1 MKKFLI
7 ACFFIASSSIWGQV
21 ISPEDD
27 GLVPKGDIHYSNTR
41 VVPYPFLRQ
50 DDMMWATRH
59 WERIQVQEKLNHP
72 LYYPVAPLPDRK
84 SMFDVLKDA
93 ILIEGSIVEVFRDD
107 FFELPLSN
115 QEVAGIIFRVDSIT
129 DPDDPSILLAV
140 DSIELKAPN
149 VVAWELKS
157 DWYFDKQ
164 RGEMKNR
171 IIGISPVVKDP
182 STSEIYNIFWI
193 WFPDARQALST
204 NIAYNPDNNTR
215 RLTFDQILQMR
226 YFNSIVFKEDNV
238 YDRTIDDYKQN
249 RPMEQLLESK
259 RIRETLRNYEHDLWQ
274 F

>member
-1 MKKFLI
+1 M
-7 ACFFIASSSIWGQV
+7 AYESSAQV

-41 VVPYPFLRQ
+41 VIPFPFLRQ

-59 WERIQVQEKLNHP
+59 WERIHVQEKLNHP

-93 ILIEGSIVEVFRDD
+93 ILVEGSIVEVFDND
-107 FFELPLSN
+107 VFTIPLSI
-115 QEVAGIIFRVDSIT
+115 QEIQQRLFRINEFRDEDDESIIIAT
-129 DPDDPSILLAV
+129 DT
-140 DSIELKAPN
+140 IELKAPS
-149 VVAWELKS
+149 VIAWDLKS

-171 IIGISPVVKDP
+171 ILAIAPIVLDP
-182 STSEIYNIFWI
+182 EDKSTYAAFWI

-226 YFNSIVFKEDNV
+226 YFNSVVYKEDNV
-238 YDRTIDDYKQN
+238 YDRKINEYKRN

-259 RIRETLRNYEHDLWQ
+259 RIRENLRNYEHDLWQ

>member
-7 ACFFIASSSIWGQV
+7 TCFFITSSSIWGQV

-107 FFELPLSN
+107 LFELPLSN

>member
-1 MKKFLI
+1 
-7 ACFFIASSSIWGQV
+7 
-21 ISPEDD
+21 
-27 GLVPKGDIHYSNTR
+27 
-41 VVPYPFLRQ
+41 
-50 DDMMWATRH
+50 MMWATRH

-107 FFELPLSN
+107 LFELPLSN

-129 DPDDPSILLAV
+129 DPDDPSILLAI

>member
-7 ACFFIASSSIWGQV
+7 ACFFIISSSIWGQV

-107 FFELPLSN
+107 LFELPLSN

-129 DPDDPSILLAV
+129 DPDDPSILLAI

>member
-7 ACFFIASSSIWGQV
+7 TCFFITSSSIWGQV

-107 FFELPLSN
+107 LFELPLSN

-129 DPDDPSILLAV
+129 DPDDPSILLAI

>member
-7 ACFFIASSSIWGQV
+7 ICFFITSSSIWGQV

-107 FFELPLSN
+107 LFELPLSN

-129 DPDDPSILLAV
+129 DPDDPSILLAI

>member
-7 ACFFIASSSIWGQV
+7 ASFFITYSAIWGQV

-41 VVPYPFLRQ
+41 VIPYPFLRQ

-107 FFELPLSN
+107 LFELPLSN

-238 YDRTIDDYKQN
+238 YDRAIDDYKQN

>member
-1 MKKFLI
+1 MKNTLLLFAFLGV
-7 ACFFIASSSIWGQV
+7 FSLSSQV

-41 VVPYPFLRQ
+41 VIPYPFLRQ

-59 WERIQVQEKLNHP
+59 WERIYVQEKLNHP
-72 LYYPVAPLPDRK
+72 LYYPVSALPDRK

-93 ILIEGSIVEVFRDD
+93 ILLEGSIVEVFRDD
-107 FFELPLSN
+107 LFELPLST
-115 QEVAGIIFRVDSIT
+115 QEVEEIIIRIDTIR
-129 DPDDPSILLAV
+129 DPDDPSVVLAI

-164 RGEMKNR
+164 RGEMRNR
-171 IIGISPVVKDP
+171 ILGLSPVVKDP
-182 STSEIYNIFWI
+182 ATGEVYNIFWI
-193 WFPDARQALST
+193 WFPDARQALAT

-215 RLTFDQILQMR
+215 RLTFDQIMQMR
-226 YFNSIVFKEDNV
+226 YFNSVVYKEDNV

-259 RIRETLRNYEHDLWQ
+259 RVRESLRNYEHDLWQ

>member
-1 MKKFLI
+1 MKNTLLLFAFLGV
-7 ACFFIASSSIWGQV
+7 FSLSSQV

-41 VVPYPFLRQ
+41 VIPYPFLRQ

-59 WERIQVQEKLNHP
+59 WERIYVQEKLNHP
-72 LYYPVAPLPDRK
+72 LYYPVSALPDRK

-93 ILIEGSIVEVFRDD
+93 ILLEGSIVEVFRDD
-107 FFELPLSN
+107 LFELPLST
-115 QEVAGIIFRVDSIT
+115 QEVEEIIIRIDTIR
-129 DPDDPSILLAV
+129 DPDDPSVVLAI

-149 VVAWELKS
+149 FVAWELKS

-164 RGEMKNR
+164 RGEMRNR
-171 IIGISPVVKDP
+171 ILGLSPVVKDP
-182 STSEIYNIFWI
+182 ATGEVYNIFWI
-193 WFPDARQALST
+193 WFPDARQALAT

-215 RLTFDQILQMR
+215 RLTFDQIMQMR
-226 YFNSIVFKEDNV
+226 YFNSVVYKEDNV

-259 RIRETLRNYEHDLWQ
+259 RVRESLRNYEHDLWQ

>member
-107 FFELPLSN
+107 LFELPLSN

>member
-1 MKKFLI
+1 MKNFLI
-7 ACFFIASSSIWGQV
+7 VFFFVSSSAVWSQV

-41 VVPYPFLRQ
+41 VIPYPFLRQ

-72 LYYPVAPLPDRK
+72 LYYPVVPLPDRK

-93 ILIEGSIVEVFRDD
+93 ILVEGSIVEVFRDD
-107 FFELPLSN
+107 LFELPLSN
-115 QEVAGIIFRVDSIT
+115 QEVADIIFRVDSLT
-129 DPDDPSILLAV
+129 DPDDPSILLAI

-171 IIGISPVVKDP
+171 ILGISPVVKDP

-215 RLTFDQILQMR
+215 RLTFDQIMQMR
-226 YFNSIVFKEDNV
+226 YFNSVVFKEDNV

-259 RIRETLRNYEHDLWQ
+259 RIRENLRNYEHDLWQ

>member
-27 GLVPKGDIHYSNTR
+27 CLVPKGDIHYSNTR

-107 FFELPLSN
+107 LFELPLSN

-171 IIGISPVVKDP
+171 IIGISPVVKAP

-238 YDRTIDDYKQN
+238 YDRAIDDYKQN